1 MPLSDTVFDRLR
13 ASLGGWGATGR
24 SGIDAAQTIAR
35 DAESEHRHAVTG
47 LGVHLDYAAAK
58 NPVTVNLL
66 VAGLVAYGAMIPS
79 GSTTPIVHD
88 FRSAIGAIENATVAL
103 YVGPAGA
110 SVVTVANFSGFTV

>member
-13 ASLGGWGATGR
+13 ASLGGWGVTGR
-24 SGIDAAQTIAR
+24 SGINAAQTIAR
-35 DAESEHRHAVTG
+35 NAEAEHRHAVTG

-66 VAGLVAYGAMIPS
+66 VDGAVAYGAMIPS
-79 GSTTPIVHD
+79 GSTTPIVQD
-88 FRSAIGAIENATVAL
+88 FRSAIGAIENASIAL

-110 SVVTVANFSGFTV
+110 SVVTVANMNGFTV